1 MDSGLRT
8 MFERIPASSSQEPA
22 GAQVCAHLHRSLHT
36 SLLSRLPTAVLER
49 EPAVPG
55 ENLVLHQ
62 TLVHCPAPDQVC
74 HHEEIGSNGRG
85 SQDQARRARVQA
97 ALPDSL
103 LEACTQV
110 ALNVDL
116 GVPGAQSVRYFR
128 TAVPLPA
135 LGLSPMSRSGSWLV
149 SCCPVL
155 LMHCRNCMYCI

>member
-1 MDSGLRT
+1 MR
-8 MFERIPASSSQEPA
+8 PSSQISSHQPA
-22 GAQVCAHLHRSLHT
+22 VETPHCSAG
-36 SLLSRLPTAVLER
+36 ER

-149 SCCPVL
+149 RDRKSNV
-155 LMHCRNCMYCI
+155 